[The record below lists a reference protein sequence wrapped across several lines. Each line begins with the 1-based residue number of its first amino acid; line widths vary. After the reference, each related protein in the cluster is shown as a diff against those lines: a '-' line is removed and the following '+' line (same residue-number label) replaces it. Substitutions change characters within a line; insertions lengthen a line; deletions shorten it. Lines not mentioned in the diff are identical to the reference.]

1 MHNVILETQALHLLP
16 VLMRLESQDRPQHY
30 RNGRRH
36 GADTSC
42 QVDKSIW
49 LLFVFQFFFL
59 SETGVSNTARS
70 TRRSILWSRSQPWWS
85 TRVSFPMLFIE
96 DLYICSYSLFRPDP
110 DTVCG
115 HHGVYTR
122 HEAQLPAPA
131 RLGGGQSQGQDG
143 YRDSGLWNTASPG
156 E

>member
-1 MHNVILETQALHLLP
+1 MEQVPAL
-16 VLMRLESQDRPQHY
+16 VVNES
-30 RNGRRH
+30 
-36 GADTSC
+36 
-42 QVDKSIW
+42 
-49 LLFVFQFFFL
+49 
-59 SETGVSNTARS
+59 E
-70 TRRSILWSRSQPWWS
+70 
-85 TRVSFPMLFIE
+85 FPYAIE